1 MVGPDA
7 LAHYGLAAYV
17 RADAACRTSCAI
29 SPEAQF
35 GLGRLTDALLAHCL
49 PARLQAQADA
59 HVYVPAL
66 RVDPESRAALLT
78 LPGDAIA
85 VLPIVSGHIADFEE
99 ELIGKVRK

>member
-1 MVGPDA
+1 MSEDCSDA
-7 LAHYGLAAYV
+7 DPT
-17 RADAACRTSCAI
+17 RPADS
-29 SPEAQF
+29 
-35 GLGRLTDALLAHCL
+35 RLLVLRF
-49 PARLQAQADA
+49 PQAQADA

-99 ELIGKVRK
+99 ELIGKARK